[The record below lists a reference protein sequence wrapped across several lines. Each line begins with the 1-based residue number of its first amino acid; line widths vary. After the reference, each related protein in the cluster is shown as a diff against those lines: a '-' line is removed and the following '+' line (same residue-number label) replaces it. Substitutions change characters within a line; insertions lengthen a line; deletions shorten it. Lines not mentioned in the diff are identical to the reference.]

1 MAKLEEGETHCLDLI
16 YCGSIKGISC
26 SCKVLTVNL
35 MFASVGPRKDKGKPE
50 GSRET
55 KDTPTQQQKEDEKE
69 KEEPHL
75 PSRVVE
81 DQSVACTPPVSPS
94 EEEDPLVAASKQ
106 PWEEDARVGKMEKT
120 FSVLAIERIL
130 GLLVATLPEDLS
142 VRSPTTCHCCF

>member
-1 MAKLEEGETHCLDLI
+1 MVAL
-16 YCGSIKGISC
+16 
-26 SCKVLTVNL
+26 KVSAPLVKYSL
-35 MFASVGPRKDKGKPE
+35 SMFATVGPRKDKGKPE
-50 GSRET
+50 GSWET
-55 KDTPTQQQKEDEKE
+55 KDPPTQQQKEEDEKE
-69 KEEPHL
+69 KEEEEGETPRL

-120 FSVLAIERIL
+120 FSVVAIERIL

-142 VRSPTTCHCCF
+142 VCV

>member
-1 MAKLEEGETHCLDLI
+1 MK
-16 YCGSIKGISC
+16 C
-26 SCKVLTVNL
+26 SLS
-35 MFASVGPRKDKGKPE
+35 MFATVGPSKDKGKPE

-55 KDTPTQQQKEDEKE
+55 KDPPTQQQKEEDEKE
-69 KEEPHL
+69 KEEGETPRL

-81 DQSVACTPPVSPS
+81 DQSIACTPPASPS

-120 FSVLAIERIL
+120 FSVVAIERIL

-142 VRSPTTCHCCF
+142 VCV